1 MNVTKPYEYCGEY
14 LGKRILKLVFDGK
27 RKHENVPINESIHP
41 TLFSTLMLFF
51 QKKHLSI
58 AHGTL
63 NKTGNKNKLIN
74 SAVN

>member
-1 MNVTKPYEYCGEY
+1 MEKG
-14 LGKRILKLVFDGK
+14 R
-27 RKHENVPINESIHP
+27 HENASIYESIHP
-41 TLFSTLMLFF
+41 TLFSTLMQFF
-51 QKKHLSI
+51 QKQHMSV